1 MMEAISQSQ
10 LWLIIGFI
18 MLVIEMFSLSFFAF
32 FIAMG
37 ALLTALLTYL
47 GVLPSIAWQIVAF
60 SVSSILFLIFLRKLL
75 RRKFSQAKGGM
86 DYTEFV
92 SDRVN
97 VLHAI
102 PENGRGKIFYRGTE
116 WEAVSIDGKPIE
128 KDTLVTILKMD
139 GIVAI
144 VKRS

>member
-1 MMEAISQSQ
+1 MMELISQSQ

-37 ALLTALLTYL
+37 ALLTALLTYF
-47 GVLPSIAWQIVAF
+47 GILPTITYQVVVFCAS
-60 SVSSILFLIFLRKLL
+60 SVLFLILLRKLL
-75 RRKFSQAKGGM
+75 RQKFSQAKSGV

-92 SDRVN
+92 GDKVRV
-97 VLHAI
+97 LQEI
-102 PENGRGKIFYRGTE
+102 PENGRGRIFYRGTE
-116 WEAVSIDGKPIE
+116 WEAVSIDGKPIA

-144 VKRS
+144 VKLV

>member
-1 MMEAISQSQ
+1 MEAISDSQ

-47 GVLPSIAWQIVAF
+47 GILPTITLQIVIF
-60 SVSSILFLIFLRKLL
+60 CISSVLFLVFLRKLL
-75 RRKFSQAKGGM
+75 KRKFSQAKGGL

-92 SDRVN
+92 GDKAT
-97 VLHAI
+97 LIHTI

-116 WEAVSIDGKPIE
+116 WDAMSIDGKPIE
-128 KDTLVTILKMD
+128 KDTQVTILKMD

-144 VKRS
+144 VRQS

>member
-1 MMEAISQSQ
+1 MEAISDSQ

-47 GVLPSIAWQIVAF
+47 GVLPTFALQIITF
-60 SVSSILFLIFLRKLL
+60 SVSSVLFLIFLRKLL
-75 RRKFSQAKGGM
+75 KRKFSQAKGGM
-86 DYTEFV
+86 DYTEFIGDKV
-92 SDRVN
+92 TLIHD
-97 VLHAI
+97 I

-116 WEAVSIDGKPIE
+116 WDAVSIDGNPIE
-128 KDTLVTILKMD
+128 KNTLVTILKMD

-144 VKRS
+144 VKQS

>member
-1 MMEAISQSQ
+1 MEAISDSQ

-47 GVLPSIAWQIVAF
+47 GVLPTITLQIVTF
-60 SVSSILFLIFLRKLL
+60 SVSSVLFLIFLRKLL
-75 RRKFSQAKGGM
+75 KRKFSQAKGGM

-92 SDRVN
+92 GDKVN
-97 VLHAI
+97 LIHDI

-116 WEAVSIDGKPIE
+116 WNAVSIDGKPIE

>member
-1 MMEAISQSQ
+1 MEAISDSQ

-18 MLVIEMFSLSFFAF
+18 MLVIEMFTFSFFAF

-37 ALLTALLTYL
+37 ALLTALLSYF
-47 GVLPSIAWQIVAF
+47 GVLPSLTIQIITF
-60 SVSSILFLIFLRKLL
+60 SVSSVLFLIFLRKLL
-75 RRKFSQAKGGM
+75 KKRFSQAKNGV

-92 SDRVN
+92 GDKVT
-97 VLHAI
+97 VLHDI

-144 VKRS
+144 VKRT